1 MKIQLIK
8 YFILSFILAIPLV
21 GCDDMY
27 DQPLSPSEGIYGEEG
42 TAELYVLSE
51 GLFNQNNS
59 TLARHSF
66 ANNQTIP
73 NYFSSINNRGLG
85 DTANDM
91 ALYGNKL
98 YIVVNVSSQVEVVDW
113 YTGKTVKQI
122 PLLQENGSSRQPRN
136 IAFNGNKAYVCC
148 FDGTVARID
157 TTSLTIDATQQAGRN
172 PDGICVQ
179 NNKLYVSNSG
189 GLDAEGIG
197 PDNTV
202 SVFNLNNFQKIK
214 DITVSPN
221 PGKIMPG
228 YDNTVLLISRGNR
241 VEEGNYNLIEIDA
254 TTDAVSY
261 IFEEK
266 ALNFAVN
273 DELIYLY
280 DYQYSSKQTTYKV
293 INQRTRQL
301 ISDQFIADGTRISTP
316 YGLFVNPFNG
326 NVYLTDAY
334 TYNVKGDLL
343 CFNPQGQLQYRMN
356 NIGMNPNTLVFSDR
370 ASQSQTGTTP
380 DDINAPNAFANKVL
394 EYRPAPGQ
402 YMNTT
407 TTAYRDGYSYED
419 VLNYA
424 TERIKNKNIIS
435 LGSFGGSI
443 TLGFHSPIKN
453 QPGEYDLK
461 VYGNASYNMYGTAT
475 GALGGSSEPGIV
487 LVSKDTNGNGIPD
500 DEWYELAGS
509 EYGTINETRNY
520 EITYRRPTPLDNDI
534 PWIDNQGTEGVVRRN
549 SFNTQSTYYPFWM
562 EEDEIT
568 FKGTRLKD
576 NVVLEK
582 NMWVGYCYGW
592 GYADNH
598 PNNTELTKFKIDWA
612 VDKLG
617 NSVKLDQIDFVRIY
631 TATNQD
637 AGNMG
642 EISTEVMTVENLN
655 YNQIN

>member
-66 ANNQTIP
+66 ANNQTIS

-202 SVFNLNNFQKIK
+202 SVFNLDNFQKIK

-549 SFNTQSTYYPFWM
+549 SFNTQSTYYPLWM

>member
-8 YFILSFILAIPLV
+8 YFILSSILAISLV

-27 DQPLSPSEGIYGEEG
+27 DQPLPPSEGIYGEEG

-66 ANNQTIP
+66 ANNQTIS

>member
-1 MKIQLIK
+1 MKIQFIK
-8 YFILSFILAIPLV
+8 YFILSSIIAISLV

-27 DQPLSPSEGIYGEEG
+27 DQPLPPSEGIYGEEG

-136 IAFNGNKAYVCC
+136 ISFNGDKAYVCC

-189 GLDAEGIG
+189 GLDTEGIG

-202 SVFNLNNFQKIK
+202 SVFNLDNFQKIK
-214 DITVSPN
+214 DITVPPN

-549 SFNTQSTYYPFWM
+549 SFNTQSTYYPLWM